1 MYFNFKI
8 TGLSVDEIWLLQLA
22 RQNSNKENR
31 DIIQPYL
38 EGKDLSSLEKYIQKT
53 KEGHFILSK
62 VGREIYE
69 KATTSYIVEDVD
81 VKLTDW
87 LVKHYQSNDRLGG
100 NKKKMSY
107 YIAAIR
113 EELNLSPT
121 QLFVLIQ
128 TYVNDDKA
136 FTYSRKAENLL
147 FNPGNVFRTKFSP
160 DESPLCQYY
169 EQYED
174 SLKDKFAAAE
184 PK

>member
-8 TGLSVDEIWLLQLA
+8 TGLSVDEIFLLQLA

-38 EGKDLSSLEKYIQKT
+38 ESKDLSNLDKYIHKS

-62 VGREIYE
+62 AGREIYE
-69 KATTSYIVEDVD
+69 KATTSYIVEEVD
-81 VKLTDW
+81 IKLTNW
-87 LVKHYQSNDRLGG
+87 LVKHYQDNDRLGG
-100 NKKKMSY
+100 NKKKMAY
-107 YIAAIR
+107 YLAAIR
-113 EELNLSPT
+113 EEVNLSPT
-121 QLFVLIQ
+121 ELFILIN
-128 TYVNDDKA
+128 TYVNDEKA
-136 FTYSRKAENLL
+136 FTYSKKAENLL
-147 FNPGNVFRTKFSP
+147 FSPGNVFRTKFSP

-169 EQYED
+169 EQHED